1 MKWREKILRL
11 PQSVVWLLCVCLSFV
26 MYLAIDPFFHRER
39 PIFDRLGVS
48 IVWGILFGTSWW
60 FANRKEWRQT
70 PIRFDQIQI
79 QKD

>member
-1 MKWREKILRL
+1 
-11 PQSVVWLLCVCLSFV
+11 